1 MSVFVSMEFPDD
13 ELVKLLSTYGELK
26 SANLRR
32 LHYPEDRE
40 EIVDL
45 LAFIFAYLPTYNI
58 FLHFDNF
65 AKIGII

>member
-1 MSVFVSMEFPDD
+1 MEFLDD
-13 ELVKLLSTYGELK
+13 ELVKLLSTSGELK
-26 SANLRR
+26 SANLGR